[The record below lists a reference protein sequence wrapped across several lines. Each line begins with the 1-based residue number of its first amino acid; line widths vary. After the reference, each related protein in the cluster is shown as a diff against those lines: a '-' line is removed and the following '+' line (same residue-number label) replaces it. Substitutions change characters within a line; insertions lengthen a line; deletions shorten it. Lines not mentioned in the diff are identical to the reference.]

1 MPDGTISITPFS
13 APGRR
18 LEVTTMGNL
27 NGTRLRIWN
36 SSNFLEQRFYLPQI
50 SGSGGH
56 RRIVPVY
63 NVGIGLDVE
72 GGSTANGAQLQTWQ
86 WDSSALN
93 QQFLFIRV

>member
-1 MPDGTISITPFS
+1 
-13 APGRR
+13 
-18 LEVTTMGNL
+18 
-27 NGTRLRIWN
+27 
-36 SSNFLEQRFYLPQI
+36 
-50 SGSGGH
+50 
-56 RRIVPVY
+56 VY